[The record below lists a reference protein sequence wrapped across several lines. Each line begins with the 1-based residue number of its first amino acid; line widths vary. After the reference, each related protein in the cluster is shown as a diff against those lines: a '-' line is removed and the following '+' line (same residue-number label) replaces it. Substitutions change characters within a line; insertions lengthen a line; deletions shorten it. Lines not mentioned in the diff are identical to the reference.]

1 MHSYDFSNHFY
12 LTCVRCNK
20 RATRAGGSLS
30 GWMVED
36 GFQSAMMVRPV
47 CPECAQGDEKRIPYG
62 YCPTCGAI
70 GLYRERRPDGDD
82 VCANGHTYKSSSAL
96 KSPHQPPPVP
106 VELPLADKDA
116 IALARV
122 SAAFLLGMGC
132 TTSAEAISEVCDR
145 LERRDADELL
155 TLLEMKFKEVLA
167 DTANERSA
175 HLAGEALYAIQEYR
189 EKNNGQR

>member
-12 LTCVRCNK
+12 LTCVRCNT

-30 GWMVED
+30 GWMAED

-62 YCPTCGAI
+62 YCPVCGAI

-96 KSPHQPPPVP
+96 KFPHQPPPVP
-106 VELPLADKDA
+106 VEVPDDYVQVPRAALLEVLRISDRKHYAWDAVKAAVAAPQPAPVELPLPDK
-116 IALARV
+116 IVIELAR
-122 SAAFLLGMGC
+122 SAAACLLGIGC

-145 LERRDADELL
+145 LEKKA
-155 TLLEMKFKEVLA
+155 
-167 DTANERSA
+167 
-175 HLAGEALYAIQEYR
+175 
-189 EKNNGQR
+189 